1 MGRRLPIFLRPG
13 EQERLLA
20 VIQSERDRLIVLLG
34 IRLGLR
40 VSEICQLR
48 VEHLVLEDDEGHES
62 LLVYRGK
69 GDKDRLLPVP
79 STLIQPLRAWIGE
92 RRDGWV
98 FASPYKPGSHL
109 TTRAVQYLIPKLAVA
124 AEISRAR
131 ITPHKLRHTFATNR
145 RRRKVDLFL
154 IKELLGHTR
163 IETTAIYL
171 HADTDELKDAV
182 EDD

>member
-1 MGRRLPIFLRPG
+1 VAKRLPIFLRPA
-13 EQERLLA
+13 EQARLLA
-20 VIQSERDRLIVLLG
+20 AIESERDRLIVLLG

-40 VSEICQLR
+40 VSEICKLR
-48 VEHLVLEDDEGHES
+48 VEHLGFEDEGHES
-62 LLVYRGK
+62 LLVYKGK
-69 GDKDRLLPVP
+69 GDKDRLLPIP

-98 FASPYKPGSHL
+98 FESPYKPGSHL
-109 TTRAVQYLIPKLAVA
+109 TTRAVQYLIPKLAA
-124 AEISRAR
+124 SADIARAR

-145 RRRKVDLFL
+145 RRRGVDLFV
-154 IKELLGHTR
+154 IKELMGHAR